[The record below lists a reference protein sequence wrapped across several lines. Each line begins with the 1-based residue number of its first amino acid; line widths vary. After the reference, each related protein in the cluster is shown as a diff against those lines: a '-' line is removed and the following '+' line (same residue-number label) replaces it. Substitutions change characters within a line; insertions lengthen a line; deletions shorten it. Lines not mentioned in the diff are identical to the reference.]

1 MQDRKPE
8 YLGAEKYS

>member
-8 YLGAEKYS
+8 YLVAEKYS